1 MRVCVARRVRGA
13 AWNSS
18 IVFYQSYAAVIIM
31 LGRDVVE
38 KRMTERC
45 WLKQLRPLKPTLKCC
60 FIQTDSYCLYLTSV
74 LMQRTSQKLSCSNQC
89 LQRYCVIQTLQIN
102 HKRGKPSFFSLAGTC
117 LHAYTKLHI
126 NDIQNVWQIPIVKC
140 FINLFWVRKK
150 IYKLNYIKNLFLLFF
165 Y

>member
-1 MRVCVARRVRGA
+1 MERLLCLLESVCVCVASRVRWA

-45 WLKQLRPLKPTLKCC
+45 WLKQLRPLKPALKCC

-74 LMQRTSQKLSCSNQC
+74 LMQRASQKLSCSNQC

-126 NDIQNVWQIPIVKC
+126 NDIQNVWQIPIEKC

-150 IYKLNYIKNLFLLFF
+150 IYKLI
-165 Y
+165 